1 MWGRVFGKHGEA
13 GKRVPVP
20 FVFVDLALL
29 TPSRF
34 LDSQPPSSFFLLLSS
49 AAGDG
54 GDGQRETVTK
64 CPPPLSCLASP
75 CQVAPTSLS
84 NGKETRNALVTQTSE
99 IFLVRG

>member
-13 GKRVPVP
+13 GKRVP
-20 FVFVDLALL
+20 FVFVEVALL
-29 TPSRF
+29 TPSWS

-49 AAGDG
+49 ASRDG
-54 GDGQRETVTK
+54 GDGQRGTVRK
-64 CPPPLSCLASP
+64 CPPRDLPCLASL